1 MKNFKD
7 SKLTEIMPKMFK
19 KIQQPENNKRKPIQK
34 YSKSNKK
41 RQGQKHNPIKTV
53 ILITYLFQM
62 SNKDSFFFSHRDSPN
77 VISDSMSCP
86 VDR

>member
-62 SNKDSFFFSHRDSPN
+62 SDKDSFFFLTQRLTKCDFRFN
-77 VISDSMSCP
+77 VMSCG
-86 VDR
+86 